1 VSHPHF
7 HALSSARTHGGEG
20 ADYTALHAW
29 FDASKQAYADT
40 RHRAVL
46 HHTFG
51 VTLLLDRFGPTLT
64 RVSDGQSV
72 ELRLIGAQHLEEDC
86 GFHPALAD
94 WLGQRPLEPWIAR
107 AATPIPQSRL
117 SAQQL
122 GGVPEDYEPLHRW
135 LDQGTASWDDPRAH
149 GPLHSA
155 FGIFLAEHRFGATFA
170 RPSDGRPVPT
180 RVAAEA
186 HVIRAHGHI
195 PTVEQWMAR
204 IPVEPWMRRGATPLS
219 RILERAAPLLATPA
233 TASEAANA

>member
-7 HALSSARTHGGEG
+7 HALSSARALGGEG
-20 ADYTALHAW
+20 TDYVAVHAW

-51 VTLLLDRFGPTLT
+51 VALLLDRFGPTLS
-64 RVSDGQSV
+64 RASDEESV
-72 ELRLIGAQHLEEDC
+72 EMQLLGTQHLVEDC
-86 GFHPALAD
+86 GFQPAMAD

-107 AATPIPQSRL
+107 ATAPVPQARL
-117 SAQQL
+117 SAQRL
-122 GGVPEDYEPLHRW
+122 GGAPADYEPLHQW
-135 LDQGTASWDDPRAH
+135 LDQGTMWWDDPRAH
-149 GPLHSA
+149 APLHSA
-155 FGIFLAEHRFGATFA
+155 FGIFLAEHRFGATFI

-180 RVAAEA
+180 RLAAEA

-219 RILERAAPLLATPA
+219 RILDGAATALAT
-233 TASEAANA
+233 TAPTPEADRV